1 MKWTVQKISAPTAFI
16 KVVDEHGNTQT
27 LAINAG
33 KELVLDLEKQVDGK
47 SEKKAAD
54 ATTNAPKEAS
64 TKSATPKV
72 DSTPPP
78 TKTDAGAP
86 AKAAEKRSKPT
97 AEEPKRKDAADSPRD
112 KAESKPLAK
121 RKKPS
126 ESDKV
131 TSKETS
137 KPKKTKT
144 SSTSLAWRDEEH
156 AWLKGKT
163 AAFGQ
168 GHWAIVKGNEAHVL
182 LYAWPDGTIRDVD
195 AGTQRYVMDV
205 AQFYVDHGIAG
216 HPSIDGFLDA
226 LKRSDAG
233 LRPSPRD
240 LRLTWTTEQ
249 KGETKSYKA
258 VIPELGRLW
267 IEQSAP
273 RSEYMVLWKPTGG
286 GHLKVAQVKRLAEA
300 KTLALQHAR
309 KVIGLAGD
317 RKSLGH
323 GELVWKET
331 REDGRTVCMC
341 AIDDGHLELIELKT
355 GSFALFHVVT
365 DDDWTELGAGT
376 KNLMMKKAR
385 AYVEERSLEA
395 APEPAP
401 ASAPNPEPEPEKPKP
416 EASTSDAEKTKVVMG
431 SLDELL
437 AGVAE
442 AI

>member
-54 ATTNAPKEAS
+54 ATTKAPKEAS

-112 KAESKPLAK
+112 KAESK

-205 AQFYVDHGIAG
+205 AQFYVDHGVAG
-216 HPSIDGFLDA
+216 HASIDAFLDA

-258 VIPELGRLW
+258 VIPELGRVW
-267 IEQSAP
+267 IEQVAP

-286 GHLKVAQVKRLAEA
+286 GHLKVAQVKRLTEA
-300 KTLALQHAR
+300 KTLALHHAR

-401 ASAPNPEPEPEKPKP
+401 ASAPNPEPEPERETPK
-416 EASTSDAEKTKVVMG
+416 ASTSDAEKTKAVMG